1 MSTKAGNKK
10 NMPIDGARLI
20 QEVLAE
26 LGWFANAATVADDVR
41 RLNIGL
47 PLEDEFSVI
56 CAWLGKCQ
64 LLHKLDQQQVPIA
77 SRQEFQVPDLL
88 ARFSTQASK
97 PPVLIEV
104 KSKAAAQLSF
114 KPDYLKRLQNYAD
127 LVGMPLLIA
136 WKFHSLWILFD
147 VRHMKKAVKNFNI
160 SLNTASRE
168 NLLGVL
174 VGDVAYKIGANAG
187 MHLRFRKDKLVGTEK
202 TEEGY
207 TEQWKMTIDDV
218 AFTDYDGNRR
228 TDLTS
233 EVQSL
238 FTAWDL
244 IETEEHTDT
253 HMQLRFVAGD
263 EGLQFAHTALVR
275 LLNWESPHEERPHWR
290 GLMRKEQVTANV
302 ANFSAALEAA
312 FRQRV
317 ISHIF
322 HMQPHSM
329 PNFLLPS

>member
-1 MSTKAGNKK
+1 MSTKAENKK

-114 KPDYLKRLQNYAD
+114 KPDSLK
-127 LVGMPLLIA
+127 
-136 WKFHSLWILFD
+136 
-147 VRHMKKAVKNFNI
+147 
-160 SLNTASRE
+160 
-168 NLLGVL
+168 
-174 VGDVAYKIGANAG
+174 
-187 MHLRFRKDKLVGTEK
+187 
-202 TEEGY
+202 
-207 TEQWKMTIDDV
+207 
-218 AFTDYDGNRR
+218 
-228 TDLTS
+228 LT
-233 EVQSL
+233 
-238 FTAWDL
+238 
-244 IETEEHTDT
+244 
-253 HMQLRFVAGD
+253 
-263 EGLQFAHTALVR
+263 
-275 LLNWESPHEERPHWR
+275 
-290 GLMRKEQVTANV
+290 
-302 ANFSAALEAA
+302 
-312 FRQRV
+312 
-317 ISHIF
+317 
-322 HMQPHSM
+322 
-329 PNFLLPS
+329 